1 MEVRQQ
7 NNSGNIG
14 LAFGEEAPDDRVAI
28 DAVHR
33 SPSSG
38 RAAIPRTTPGRLRK
52 ALLLR
57 NVGLLWIALG
67 TVMTGLS
74 VTSGQGLKLSV
85 WLWLGAACYAA
96 YRFHNVRGAVQT
108 DQGQARLIPDAEWQ
122 RILGAIETRRA
133 MPRNVH
139 DLVPRTSTLQ
149 QYRDRFE
156 WQHQQGRLSDAEL
169 QHRLATLDALAAAL
183 EPARKQ
189 AAATDAS
196 GLNLPRR

>member
-1 MEVRQQ
+1 MEARQQ

-28 DAVHR
+28 DTGRRA
-33 SPSSG
+33 PASG
-38 RAAIPRTTPGRLRK
+38 RTAVDRTAPGRIRK

-57 NVGLLWIALG
+57 NVGLLWVALG
-67 TVMTGLS
+67 TVMTALS

-96 YRFHNVRGAVQT
+96 YRFHNVRAAAPA
-108 DQGQARLIPDAEWQ
+108 DQAHARLIPDAEWQ

-133 MPRNVH
+133 VPGNVH
-139 DLVPRTSTLQ
+139 DLVPRTITLR
-149 QYRDRFE
+149 QYRDRFA

-169 QHRLATLDALAAAL
+169 QHRLATVDALADAL
-183 EPARKQ
+183 DSAPKRPGQ
-189 AAATDAS
+189 PT
-196 GLNLPRR
+196 

>member
-1 MEVRQQ
+1 MEARQQ

-28 DAVHR
+28 DTGRR
-33 SPSSG
+33 SPASG
-38 RAAIPRTTPGRLRK
+38 RTAIDRTTPGRIRK

-67 TVMTGLS
+67 TVMTALG

-96 YRFHNVRGAVQT
+96 YRFHNVRAAAVQA
-108 DQGQARLIPDAEWQ
+108 DQGHARLIPDAEWQ
-122 RILGAIETRRA
+122 RVLDAIETRRA
-133 MPRNVH
+133 MPGNVH

-149 QYRDRFE
+149 QYRDRFA

-169 QHRLATLDALAAAL
+169 QDRLATVDALAAAL
-183 EPARKQ
+183 EPAPK
-189 AAATDAS
+189 
-196 GLNLPRR
+196 

>member
-14 LAFGEEAPDDRVAI
+14 LAFGEEAPHDRVAI
-28 DAVHR
+28 DAGHR
-33 SPSSG
+33 SHSSG
-38 RAAIPRTTPGRLRK
+38 RIAIDRTTPGRIRK
-52 ALLLR
+52 ALVLR
-57 NVGLLWIALG
+57 NVGLLWVALG
-67 TVMTGLS
+67 TVMTALS

-96 YRFHNVRGAVQT
+96 YRFHNVRAAAVAP
-108 DQGQARLIPDAEWQ
+108 DQGHARLIPDAEWQ
-122 RILGAIETRRA
+122 RVLGEIETRRA

-149 QYRDRFE
+149 QYRDRFA

-169 QHRLATLDALAAAL
+169 QHRLATLDALAEAL
-183 EPARKQ
+183 DPARK
-189 AAATDAS
+189 
-196 GLNLPRR
+196 

>member
-1 MEVRQQ
+1 LEARQQ

-28 DAVHR
+28 DTDRR
-33 SPSSG
+33 SPASG
-38 RAAIPRTTPGRLRK
+38 STAIDRTTPGRIRK

-67 TVMTGLS
+67 TVMTALS

-96 YRFHNVRGAVQT
+96 YRFHNVRAAATPVE
-108 DQGQARLIPDAEWQ
+108 QGHARLIPDAEWQ
-122 RILGAIETRRA
+122 RVLGAIETRRA

-139 DLVPRTSTLQ
+139 NLVPRVSTLQ
-149 QYRDRFE
+149 QYRDRFA

-169 QHRLATLDALAAAL
+169 QHRLATVDELADALD
-183 EPARKQ
+183 PARKRPGQ
-189 AAATDAS
+189 PT
-196 GLNLPRR
+196 